1 MDSKIKDLENDIKNK
16 AKLEDAPNVQDQIG
30 ELKEKINFHK
40 SEIERLET
48 KVLPD
53 LMAEIKLVTEQ
64 LGEHE
69 RTAKGKLD
77 DVPVLKEK
85 LQRLTEKVDTYGTD
99 VARERETVAD
109 IYAKIGKLEK
119 DFKKKELDKKRAEE
133 TFSRELETMKAE
145 QLKQS
150 RQGRLLQD
158 TVRELQVHQ
167 TQMAKHYDNTL
178 KKVQDQLKEEKMA
191 REAAE
196 RKVNALK
203 YRIQALEKPD
213 AGHMETSQ
221 VSGDFKTG
229 VYQQA
234 GDEAEQHG
242 ASSDVKEM
250 GTTATV
256 RAADDSV
263 PHQGVTQKDS
273 NPRHVDALLD
283 ACCDGDMAEV
293 KRVLDLGQVDVNYR
307 GGRSLTPVM
316 MAALGG
322 YREMVELLLSRGADV
337 SLVDVVGNNTLHWAC
352 VGGDVGTVE
361 LILSQD
367 GVDVNARNNDGETAA
382 DVASGR
388 GHQLVDLVSRAA
400 R

>member
-196 RKVNALK
+196 RK
-203 YRIQALEKPD
+203 IQALEKPD

>member
-242 ASSDVKEM
+242 
-250 GTTATV
+250 
-256 RAADDSV
+256 
-263 PHQGVTQKDS
+263 VTQKDS

>member
-1 MDSKIKDLENDIKNK
+1 MTAVQEMKTEMKTIKAAQ
-16 AKLEDAPNVQDQIG
+16 AKQ
-30 ELKEKINFHK
+30 
-40 SEIERLET
+40 T
-48 KVLPD
+48 
-53 LMAEIKLVTEQ
+53 
-64 LGEHE
+64 
-69 RTAKGKLD
+69 
-77 DVPVLKEK
+77 
-85 LQRLTEKVDTYGTD
+85 
-99 VARERETVAD
+99 
-109 IYAKIGKLEK
+109 
-119 DFKKKELDKKRAEE
+119 EE
-133 TFSRELETMKAE
+133 TQNLQDEMRKQRELNQEME
-145 QLKQS
+145 KQHDES
-150 RQGRLLQD
+150 LR
-158 TVRELQVHQ
+158 
-167 TQMAKHYDNTL
+167 
-178 KKVQDQLKEEKMA
+178 KVQDQLKEGKMAREAAEQKGNTLKYRIQELEERHVGPMKTSQDLRQQDQTEEKMA

-196 RKVNALK
+196 RK
-203 YRIQALEKPD
+203 IQALEKPD

-221 VSGDFKTG
+221 GLTEQDQTVSGDFKTG

>member
-196 RKVNALK
+196 RK
-203 YRIQALEKPD
+203 IQALEKPD

-221 VSGDFKTG
+221 
-229 VYQQA
+229 
-234 GDEAEQHG
+234 